1 MMMGQIVPPCC
12 CSNPPP
18 YVSVRRRVYYTPE
31 LDFFKHGLS
40 DIIEETTRYDTIK
53 ADEGN
58 FFVCNGILLNKL
70 PEKVAN
76 VAQYDETTTNHTG
89 VHT

>member
-1 MMMGQIVPPCC
+1 MFLLEEGFIILR
-12 CSNPPP
+12 NWI
-18 YVSVRRRVYYTPE
+18 
-31 LDFFKHGLS
+31 FFKHGLS